1 MNIPAD
7 VPADKKELFT
17 NNLKTITRNKDRLF
31 LFAADQKIEHLNED
45 FHGEGIHKDAADPEH
60 LFRIAQQGNIGAF
73 ATQFGLIERYG
84 KKYPE
89 IDYIVKLNSKTNIIK
104 KRPRSMFG
112 SLLGHIVNKLYNRD
126 PISNKLWSVDD
137 VMTLKKTSGLSIRG
151 VGYTIYLG
159 SEFEHKMLSEAAQVV
174 HNAHKH
180 GLITILWIYPR
191 GIHVSDDTDLQLLAG
206 AAGVANALGADVVK
220 IKPPAQPKQLDI
232 IKQAAG
238 NTMVITSGG
247 KQIDKAELLKRIYD
261 QIHEGRIN
269 GAAIGR
275 NLFQHS
281 LQDAIKLT
289 QAISAIVYDDVTV
302 EQAEALL

>member
-7 VPADKKELFT
+7 VPTEKKELFID
-17 NNLKTITRNKDRLF
+17 NLNTITRSKDRLF

-45 FHGEGIHKDAADPEH
+45 FHGEDIHPDAADPEH

-84 KKYPE
+84 KQYPN

-104 KRPRSMFG
+104 QRPRSLFWD
-112 SLLGHIVNKLYNRD
+112 SLTNVANILYNRD

-137 VMTLKKTSGLSIRG
+137 VIALKKTSGLSIRG

-159 SEFEHKMLSEAAQVV
+159 SEFEDKMLAEAAQII
-174 HNAHKH
+174 HHAHQE
-180 GLITILWIYPR
+180 GLVAILWIYPR
-191 GIHVSDDTDLQLLAG
+191 GFYVRDETSVEMLAG
-206 AAGVANALGADVVK
+206 ATGVANALGADMVK
-220 IKPPAQPKQLDI
+220 IKAPTQTDQLEI

-238 NTMVITSGG
+238 NTMVIISGG
-247 KQIDKAELLKRIYD
+247 KQIEKTKLLQRIYE
-261 QIHEGRIN
+261 QIHEGHIN
-269 GAAIGR
+269 GTAIGR
-275 NLFQHS
+275 NIFQHS

-289 QAISAIVYDDVTV
+289 QAISAIVYDDASV
-302 EQAEALL
+302 EQAKKLL

>member
-7 VPADKKELFT
+7 VPSEKKELFIE
-17 NNLKTITRNKDRLF
+17 NLNSITHNKDRLF

-45 FHGEGIHKDAADPEH
+45 FHGDGIHKDASDPEH

-84 KKYPE
+84 KEYPDV
-89 IDYIVKLNSKTNIIK
+89 DYIVKLNSKTNTMKIRIPGFLWGFS
-104 KRPRSMFG
+104 RA
-112 SLLGHIVNKLYNRD
+112 LLRRIYNVD
-126 PISNKLWSVDD
+126 PISSKLWSVDD
-137 VMTLKKTSGLSIRG
+137 VVTLKKNSGLSIRG

-159 SEFEHKMLSEAAQVV
+159 SEFENKMLSQAAQVV
-174 HNAHKH
+174 HHAHQE
-180 GLITILWIYPR
+180 GLVAILWIYPR
-191 GIHVSDDTDLQLLAG
+191 GFHVSNDTNVELLAG

-220 IKPPAQPKQLDI
+220 IKPPTQTEELVI

-247 KQIDKAELLKRIYD
+247 KQVDKAELVNRIYE
-261 QIHEGRIN
+261 QIHEGHIN

-275 NLFQHS
+275 NIFQHS

-289 QAISAIVYDDVTV
+289 QAISAIVYDNATV